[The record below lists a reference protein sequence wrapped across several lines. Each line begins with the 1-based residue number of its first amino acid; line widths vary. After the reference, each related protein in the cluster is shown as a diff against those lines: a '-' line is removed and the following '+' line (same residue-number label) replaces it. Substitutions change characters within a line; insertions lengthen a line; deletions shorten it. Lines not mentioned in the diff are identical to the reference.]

1 MTLPPQVEVD
11 IDTKTVTA
19 TMDEY
24 QVEIGVPGL
33 PGPAGVPGPIGPQ
46 GIQGI
51 QGTQGVAG
59 SEGPVGAPGGGTL
72 QSVWTWVAT
81 AVTAPLGTPGQVGVD
96 NDAPASAT
104 HVWVH
109 KIDHLTGVDYS
120 TVIGT
125 LTTDDTVYLQAKG
138 DAASWHR
145 YLVTGPPVA
154 NGNTWVIPVITD
166 AGSPQGSE
174 PVGGS
179 DVLVAFQYTP
189 AQGPTGPTGPAGPQG
204 IQGIQGIQGV
214 AGPANMTLWPTGS
227 EPSFAGITGPHLWVE
242 YTP

>member
-11 IDTKTVTA
+11 IDTKVVTA

-24 QVEIGVPGL
+24 QIEIGVPGL
-33 PGPAGVPGPIGPQ
+33 PGPPGVPGPTGPQ
-46 GIQGI
+46 GAPGP
-51 QGTQGVAG
+51 QGTQGVTG
-59 SEGPVGAPGGGTL
+59 PEGPAGAPGGGTQ
-72 QSVWTWVAT
+72 QSVWGWYAAAVVAP
-81 AVTAPLGTPGQVGVD
+81 VPSGRVGVD
-96 NDAPASAT
+96 HDAPSLAT
-104 HVWVH
+104 HVWINRVGQLSG
-109 KIDHLTGVDYS
+109 IDWSVTIAALIAGDHIYA
-120 TVIGT
+120 
-125 LTTDDTVYLQAKG
+125 QAKA
-138 DAASWHR
+138 DATSWHR
-145 YLVTGPPVA
+145 WTLTGPAVA
-154 NGNTWVIPVITD
+154 NTNNWVIPVVSD
-166 AGSPQGSE
+166 AGSPQGTE
-174 PVGGS
+174 PGNGA